1 LRPPLP
7 RTLRTTPN
15 QGAAIGDV
23 FVSSATLN
31 NDRRIPLP
39 GFDAYG
45 LGHTVC
51 APTPALQAALGLKT
65 GVVSSGNSLDYTD
78 RCMGIMEA
86 HGVAVKEMEGAAIAW
101 VACQLFR
108 VPMFCVKAVTDIVDG
123 GRPATNSSTRGGG
136 AAGHATAGAGVRG
149 GQGAGGSVRLRG
161 EREALAGGSGTS
173 GGAHRPTARV

>member
-45 LGHTVC
+45 LGHTAC
-51 APTPALQAALGLKT
+51 APTPGLQAALGLKP

-78 RCMGIMEA
+78 RCLGIMEA

-123 GRPATNSSTRGGG
+123 GRPAQEEFLESLG
-136 AAGHATAGAGVRG
+136 AAAAALQATLPRVLEFVAGKT
-149 GQGAGGSVRLRG
+149 
-161 EREALAGGSGTS
+161 LAEL
-173 GGAHRPTARV
+173 